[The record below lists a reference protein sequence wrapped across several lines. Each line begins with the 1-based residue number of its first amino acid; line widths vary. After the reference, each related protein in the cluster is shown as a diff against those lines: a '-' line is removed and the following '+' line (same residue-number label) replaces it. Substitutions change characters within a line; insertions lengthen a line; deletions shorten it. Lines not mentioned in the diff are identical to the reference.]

1 LITTYYSSTNNER
14 KEVYIM
20 ANKNAAANLTRE
32 ARSKGGSMSSGNFKY
47 DRQRASIAGQKGG
60 RSTHKKATTS

>member
-1 LITTYYSSTNNER
+1 
-14 KEVYIM
+14 M

-47 DRQRASIAGQKGG
+47 DRKRASIAGQKGG
-60 RSTHKKATTS
+60 RSKKSATTTAS

>member
-1 LITTYYSSTNNER
+1 MP
-14 KEVYIM
+14 M

-32 ARSKGGSMSSGNFKY
+32 ARSKGGSMSRGNFKY

-60 RSTHKKATTS
+60 RSSHKKTS